1 MWRAVRSLLVC
12 VALCGCAATGSL
24 SSLTGIGGGVSDTP
38 PKPAP
43 APEPERSQ
51 TSSGGGIWSN
61 FSSMFSTGDR
71 PPATP
76 VSQALSDAPPA
87 LDASEALRLINDYRA
102 TKKLRPISL
111 DSNASAAAQ
120 ILAKDMAQNDRMSH
134 TGPGGADV
142 GKRLTMSGY
151 SYRLAAENVGVG
163 QKNLAELIEG
173 WKKSPPHSRNLLLAQ
188 AKHIG
193 IAYEYKPDTKWKTF
207 WTLVVAAP

>member
-1 MWRAVRSLLVC
+1 MLRAVRSLLVC

-24 SSLTGIGGGVSDTP
+24 SSLTGLGGGVSDMP
-38 PKPAP
+38 PKPAS

-51 TSSGGGIWSN
+51 TASGAGIWSN
-61 FSSMFSTGDR
+61 FSSMFSSGDR

-76 VSQALSDAPPA
+76 VSQVLSDAPPA
-87 LDASEALRLINDYRA
+87 LDTSEALRLINDYRA

-134 TGPGGADV
+134 TGPDGADV